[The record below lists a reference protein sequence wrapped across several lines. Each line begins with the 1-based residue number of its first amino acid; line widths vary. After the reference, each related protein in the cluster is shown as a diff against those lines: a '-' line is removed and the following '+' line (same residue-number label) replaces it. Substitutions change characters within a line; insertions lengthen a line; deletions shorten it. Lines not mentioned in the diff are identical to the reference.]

1 MKKDDM
7 IMKMGIVHILDSVV
21 GMPVLSDCPIDMGS
35 NLCDF
40 LKAHIEKFT
49 ESDDMKVCQF
59 SDESEVMG
67 LIQNCN
73 TENFVQTSRAL
84 CEKLYG
90 IMNSNIDIPAAD
102 VAVVVFSAE
111 GVDYF
116 GFLKLNYK
124 TSYTHATKATE
135 TGENLNDIILQ
146 KAILPSAG
154 QKLSE
159 AFLVNLSNGEI
170 LLTEKK
176 FEVNGEKKLY
186 FSELFLE
193 CHAPMSQKTKL
204 DIVTKAVEQVN
215 KKYYGDE
222 DTRRKMEVKQAI
234 YDELEEKGSLEV
246 EAVKEKV
253 FKDSPQM
260 LADLEEK
267 LEKYNMEKEIVR
279 PKSEAT
285 IKKFQKQH
293 LTTDTG
299 IEITI
304 PMEEYKDPEKVE
316 FITNPDGTISV
327 LIKNIGHLS
336 TR

>member
-1 MKKDDM
+1 MAQLPHTKAQRMVGFPCAGSFGKEIEGEAGMKKDDM

-73 TENFVQTSRAL
+73 AENFVQTSRAL

-154 QKLSE
+154 QKLSK

-176 FEVNGEKKLY
+176 FEVNGEKKL
-186 FSELFLE
+186 
-193 CHAPMSQKTKL
+193 
-204 DIVTKAVEQVN
+204 
-215 KKYYGDE
+215 
-222 DTRRKMEVKQAI
+222 
-234 YDELEEKGSLEV
+234 
-246 EAVKEKV
+246 
-253 FKDSPQM
+253 
-260 LADLEEK
+260 
-267 LEKYNMEKEIVR
+267 
-279 PKSEAT
+279 
-285 IKKFQKQH
+285 
-293 LTTDTG
+293 
-299 IEITI
+299 
-304 PMEEYKDPEKVE
+304 
-316 FITNPDGTISV
+316 
-327 LIKNIGHLS
+327 
-336 TR
+336 

>member
-204 DIVTKAVEQVN
+204 DIVTKAVNRSTKNTMEMRTPGERW
-215 KKYYGDE
+215 KSS
-222 DTRRKMEVKQAI
+222 RRSMMSWRKRGAWRSKRSRRRF
-234 YDELEEKGSLEV
+234 LR
-246 EAVKEKV
+246 
-253 FKDSPQM
+253 
-260 LADLEEK
+260 
-267 LEKYNMEKEIVR
+267 IVR
-279 PKSEAT
+279 RCRQTWRKSW
-285 IKKFQKQH
+285 
-293 LTTDTG
+293 
-299 IEITI
+299 
-304 PMEEYKDPEKVE
+304 
-316 FITNPDGTISV
+316 
-327 LIKNIGHLS
+327 KNITWKKKLS
-336 TR
+336 GPRARRRSKSSRSST

>member
-1 MKKDDM
+1 
-7 IMKMGIVHILDSVV
+7 
-21 GMPVLSDCPIDMGS
+21 
-35 NLCDF
+35 
-40 LKAHIEKFT
+40 
-49 ESDDMKVCQF
+49 MKVCQF

-73 TENFVQTSRAL
+73 AENFVQTSRAL

-246 EAVKEKV
+246 EAVKEKFLRTV
-253 FKDSPQM
+253 RRCRQTWRKSWKNITWKK
-260 LADLEEK
+260 K
-267 LEKYNMEKEIVR
+267 LSGPR
-279 PKSEAT
+279 ARRRS
-285 IKKFQKQH
+285 KKFQKQH

-316 FITNPDGTISV
+316 FITNPDG
-327 LIKNIGHLS
+327 
-336 TR
+336 RFPC

>member
-1 MKKDDM
+1 
-7 IMKMGIVHILDSVV
+7 MKMGIVHILDSVV

-73 TENFVQTSRAL
+73 AENFVQTSRAL

-170 LLTEKK
+170 LLT
-176 FEVNGEKKLY
+176 
-186 FSELFLE
+186 
-193 CHAPMSQKTKL
+193 
-204 DIVTKAVEQVN
+204 
-215 KKYYGDE
+215 
-222 DTRRKMEVKQAI
+222 
-234 YDELEEKGSLEV
+234 
-246 EAVKEKV
+246 
-253 FKDSPQM
+253 
-260 LADLEEK
+260 
-267 LEKYNMEKEIVR
+267 
-279 PKSEAT
+279 
-285 IKKFQKQH
+285 
-293 LTTDTG
+293 
-299 IEITI
+299 
-304 PMEEYKDPEKVE
+304 
-316 FITNPDGTISV
+316 
-327 LIKNIGHLS
+327 
-336 TR
+336 

>member
-73 TENFVQTSRAL
+73 AENFVQTSRAL

-102 VAVVVFSAE
+102 VAVVCFSAE

-124 TSYTHATKATE
+124 TSYTQATNGYRNRRKFKRYYFTKSDPAVCGT
-135 TGENLNDIILQ
+135 
-146 KAILPSAG
+146 
-154 QKLSE
+154 E
-159 AFLVNLSNGEI
+159 AF
-170 LLTEKK
+170 
-176 FEVNGEKKLY
+176 
-186 FSELFLE
+186 
-193 CHAPMSQKTKL
+193 
-204 DIVTKAVEQVN
+204 
-215 KKYYGDE
+215 
-222 DTRRKMEVKQAI
+222 
-234 YDELEEKGSLEV
+234 
-246 EAVKEKV
+246 
-253 FKDSPQM
+253 
-260 LADLEEK
+260 
-267 LEKYNMEKEIVR
+267 
-279 PKSEAT
+279 
-285 IKKFQKQH
+285 
-293 LTTDTG
+293 
-299 IEITI
+299 
-304 PMEEYKDPEKVE
+304 
-316 FITNPDGTISV
+316 
-327 LIKNIGHLS
+327 
-336 TR
+336 

>member
-73 TENFVQTSRAL
+73 AENFVQTSRAL

-176 FEVNGEKKLY
+176 FEVNGEKKL
-186 FSELFLE
+186 
-193 CHAPMSQKTKL
+193 
-204 DIVTKAVEQVN
+204 
-215 KKYYGDE
+215 
-222 DTRRKMEVKQAI
+222 
-234 YDELEEKGSLEV
+234 
-246 EAVKEKV
+246 
-253 FKDSPQM
+253 
-260 LADLEEK
+260 
-267 LEKYNMEKEIVR
+267 
-279 PKSEAT
+279 
-285 IKKFQKQH
+285 
-293 LTTDTG
+293 
-299 IEITI
+299 
-304 PMEEYKDPEKVE
+304 
-316 FITNPDGTISV
+316 
-327 LIKNIGHLS
+327 
-336 TR
+336 

>member
-73 TENFVQTSRAL
+73 AENFVQTSRAL

-204 DIVTKAVEQVN
+204 DIVTKAVEDAFR
-215 KKYYGDE
+215 YGKLVLATITYNGDIFPFMRTYIE
-222 DTRRKMEVKQAI
+222 NLTERSYQNRTIGLIENGSWAPAAARIMQGMFEKSKNITWLENNVKI
-234 YDELEEKGSLEV
+234 TSSL
-246 EAVKEKV
+246 
-253 FKDSPQM
+253 
-260 LADLEEK
+260 
-267 LEKYNMEKEIVR
+267 
-279 PKSEAT
+279 SEANEAE
-285 IKKFQKQH
+285 
-293 LTTDTG
+293 
-299 IEITI
+299 IEA
-304 PMEEYKDPEKVE
+304 MAEELCK
-316 FITNPDGTISV
+316 
-327 LIKNIGHLS
+327 
-336 TR
+336 

>member
-1 MKKDDM
+1 MTEASHVGDLMTRLALSHPHISFQFINNGQSKLHTSGNGKLKDV
-7 IMKMGIVHILDSVV
+7 IYHIYGRD
-21 GMPVLSDCPIDMGS
+21 IAA
-35 NLCDF
+35 NL
-40 LKAHIEKFT
+40 LKAEYDAKGL
-49 ESDDMKVCQF
+49 KV
-59 SDESEVMG
+59 
-67 LIQNCN
+67 
-73 TENFVQTSRAL
+73 T
-84 CEKLYG
+84 
-90 IMNSNIDIPAAD
+90 
-102 VAVVVFSAE
+102 
-111 GVDYF
+111 
-116 GFLKLNYK
+116 GFLGKPIISRGNRNFENY
-124 TSYTHATKATE
+124 Y
-135 TGENLNDIILQ
+135 
-146 KAILPSAG
+146 
-154 QKLSE
+154 
-159 AFLVNLSNGEI
+159 
-170 LLTEKK
+170 
-176 FEVNGEKKLY
+176 VNGRYVKSK
-186 FSELFLE
+186 
-193 CHAPMSQKTKL
+193 
-204 DIVTKAVEQVN
+204 IVTKAVEQVN

-260 LADLEEK
+260 QADLEEK
-267 LEKYNMEKEIVR
+267 LEKYNMEKEVVR